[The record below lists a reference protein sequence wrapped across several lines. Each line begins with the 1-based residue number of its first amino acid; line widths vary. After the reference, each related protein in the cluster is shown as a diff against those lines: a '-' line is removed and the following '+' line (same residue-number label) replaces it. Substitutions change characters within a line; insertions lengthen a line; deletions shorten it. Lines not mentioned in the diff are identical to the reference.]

1 MNHMVRRVLPLCAGL
16 LACTAVNATEVV
28 IISCQGPAPSSLVVT
43 ESSSSFGAPFVPP
56 GTSCAQAVADLI
68 NAKLKLV
75 ASSSPGVGV
84 IYTFV
89 R

>member
-1 MNHMVRRVLPLCAGL
+1 MARKLLSLCAGL
-16 LACTAVNATEVV
+16 LTWSAVNATEVV
-28 IISCQGPAPSSLVVT
+28 IISCQGPAPTSFVVT

-56 GTSCAQAVADLI
+56 GTSCSQAIADLL

-75 ASSSPGVGV
+75 ATSSPGVGV